1 MAAFI
6 LQLFHK
12 LEKKTALGNWD
23 IPCKCLRHKV
33 NQASAQQ
40 AIHVA
45 TNQRAVEE
53 NQGHNQQHNVQVND
67 HDIIIDDVKVALV
80 SRVEYK

>member
-12 LEKKTALGNWD
+12 LEKKTALGNWN
-23 IPCKCLRHKV
+23 IPCKFLRHKV
-33 NQASAQQ
+33 NQASGQQ
-40 AIHVA
+40 VAIHVA

-53 NQGHNQQHNVQVND
+53 NQGQNQQHNVQV
-67 HDIIIDDVKVALV
+67 IIKVALV
-80 SRVEYK
+80 SS